1 MGKVEVTIEV
11 DQALLEQARASAVP
25 VAAVLEEALKAA
37 LAMPSADDF
46 AQIWAEEHA
55 RAMDERQTRT
65 TRDARLGGYL
75 RVW

>member
-11 DQALLEQARASAVP
+11 DEALLEQARASAVR
-25 VAAVLEEALKAA
+25 VAVVLEEALKAA

-46 AQIWAEEHA
+46 ARIWAEEHA
-55 RAMDERQTRT
+55 RAADDRETRT
-65 TRDARLGGYL
+65 ARRAPLGGYL